1 MLFARRRVNSDVRRL
16 IDVNSILT
24 VTGRVEMAGY
34 IIADVQITDREAYEQ
49 YKAAVPATLAAYGGK
64 FLVRGGRAET
74 LEGNWEPNRIVIL
87 EFESVEKAKAW
98 WSSQEYAA
106 PKQLRQSASLTK
118 MILVEGI

>member
-1 MLFARRRVNSDVRRL
+1 
-16 IDVNSILT
+16 
-24 VTGRVEMAGY
+24 MAGY
-34 IIADVQITDREAYEQ
+34 IIVDVQITDPAAYER

-74 LEGNWEPNRIVIL
+74 LEGNWEPNRIVVV

-118 MILVEGI
+118 MIVVEGT